1 MLCKRDYSTGT
12 EENWRVKWR
21 KKEKT
26 PNCLW
31 KMWRNDEAGGEKKEL
46 QIKKYRKISHQRW
59 IIKKVERWWWWR
71 ACNLR
76 QKKKR
81 SIFCWL
87 IQIELCLMQCVSP
100 LDSPSKPKEHK
111 NGCWNISVNLE
122 YLQMNGAISIRFGSF
137 QSQIVSKY

>member
-1 MLCKRDYSTGT
+1 MQERWFHRHRRKLKSK
-12 EENWRVKWR
+12 VKKGRKNTKLSKKNVMKWWSGWR
-21 KKEKT
+21 KKRAANKEI
-26 PNCLW
+26 P
-31 KMWRNDEAGGEKKEL
+31 RNIASAL
-46 QIKKYRKISHQRW
+46 NN
-59 IIKKVERWWWWR
+59 KKVERWWWWR

-100 LDSPSKPKEHK
+100 VDSPSKPKEHK